1 LNDRDLI
8 LMLNNLSDQN
18 RGMALVFFAGVLW
31 STVGLGVRFIE
42 DAQAWQILFFRSIS
56 LSLFLAVII
65 SFKRQENPFTLASRM
80 GMNGVLGALALV
92 AAYAGGIYTIPATS
106 VGNARLL
113 FASAPF
119 MTAILGQVVL
129 GEKVR
134 RQTWFAIIVAIIG
147 IVIMVAD
154 KFGGAAIYGNLAAI
168 ASAFGFAVFT
178 ITLRR
183 GKTTDMMPVV
193 FLSGLFG
200 MVIMAVI
207 CLLTSLSFAVPLNDI
222 GIAMSM
228 GVFQVGAGLVLYI
241 IGSRTVPA
249 AELTLLSLA
258 EVVLGPFWVW
268 LFLGEILTINTI
280 IGGMVLLVAIAGN
293 ALSGQRRKPPIHGV

>member
-1 LNDRDLI
+1 
-8 LMLNNLSDQN
+8 MLNNLSDQN

-65 SFKRQENPFTLASRM
+65 SLKRQENPFTLASQM

-92 AAYAGGIYTIPATS
+92 AAYAGGIYSIQATS
-106 VGNARLL
+106 VGNAMLL

-134 RQTWFAIIVAIIG
+134 RQTWFAIVVAIIG

-228 GVFQVGAGLVLYI
+228 GVFQVGAGLVLYT

>member
-1 LNDRDLI
+1 
-8 LMLNNLSDQN
+8 MLNNLSDQN

-92 AAYAGGIYTIPATS
+92 AAYAGGIYSIQATS
-106 VGNARLL
+106 VGNAMLL

-134 RQTWFAIIVAIIG
+134 RQTWFAIVVAIIG

-207 CLLTSLSFAVPLNDI
+207 CLLTSLTFAVPLNDI

-228 GVFQVGAGLVLYI
+228 GVFQVGAGLVLYT

>member
-1 LNDRDLI
+1 
-8 LMLNNLSDQN
+8 MLNNLSDQN

-65 SFKRQENPFTLASRM
+65 SLKRQENPFTLASRM

-92 AAYAGGIYTIPATS
+92 AAYAGGIYSIQATS
-106 VGNARLL
+106 VGNAMLL

-134 RQTWFAIIVAIIG
+134 RQTWFAIVVAIIG

-207 CLLTSLSFAVPLNDI
+207 CLLTSLTFAVPLNDI

>member
-1 LNDRDLI
+1 
-8 LMLNNLSDQN
+8 MLNNLSDQN

-65 SFKRQENPFTLASRM
+65 SLKRQENPFTLASRM

-92 AAYAGGIYTIPATS
+92 AAYAGGIYSIQATS
-106 VGNARLL
+106 VGNAMLL

-134 RQTWFAIIVAIIG
+134 RQTWFAIVVAIIG

-228 GVFQVGAGLVLYI
+228 GVFQVGAGLVLYT

>member
-1 LNDRDLI
+1 
-8 LMLNNLSDQN
+8 
-18 RGMALVFFAGVLW
+18 
-31 STVGLGVRFIE
+31 
-42 DAQAWQILFFRSIS
+42 
-56 LSLFLAVII
+56 
-65 SFKRQENPFTLASRM
+65 
-80 GMNGVLGALALV
+80 MNGVLGALALV
-92 AAYAGGIYTIPATS
+92 AAYAGGIYSIQATS
-106 VGNARLL
+106 VGNAMLL

-134 RQTWFAIIVAIIG
+134 RQTWFAIVVAIIG

-228 GVFQVGAGLVLYI
+228 GVFQVGAGLVLYT

>member
-1 LNDRDLI
+1 
-8 LMLNNLSDQN
+8 MLNNLSDQN
-18 RGMALVFFAGVLW
+18 RGMSLVFFAGVLW

-92 AAYAGGIYTIPATS
+92 AAYAGGIYSIQATS
-106 VGNARLL
+106 VGNAMLL

-134 RQTWFAIIVAIIG
+134 RQTWFAIVVAIIG

-228 GVFQVGAGLVLYI
+228 GVFQVGAGLVLYT

>member
-1 LNDRDLI
+1 
-8 LMLNNLSDQN
+8 MLNNLSDQN

-65 SFKRQENPFTLASRM
+65 SLKRQENPFTLASRM

-92 AAYAGGIYTIPATS
+92 AAYAGGIYSIQATS
-106 VGNARLL
+106 VGNAMLL

-134 RQTWFAIIVAIIG
+134 RQTWFAVVVAIIG

-207 CLLTSLSFAVPLNDI
+207 CLLTSLTFAVPLNDI

-228 GVFQVGAGLVLYI
+228 GVFQVGAGLVLYT

>member
-1 LNDRDLI
+1 
-8 LMLNNLSDQN
+8 
-18 RGMALVFFAGVLW
+18 MALVFFAGVLW

-92 AAYAGGIYTIPATS
+92 AAYAGGIYSIQATS
-106 VGNARLL
+106 VGNAMLL

-134 RQTWFAIIVAIIG
+134 PATWLAIIVAIMG

-207 CLLTSLSFAVPLNDI
+207 CLLTSLTFAVPLNDI

-228 GVFQVGAGLVLYI
+228 GVFQVGAGLVLYT

>member
-1 LNDRDLI
+1 
-8 LMLNNLSDQN
+8 
-18 RGMALVFFAGVLW
+18 
-31 STVGLGVRFIE
+31 
-42 DAQAWQILFFRSIS
+42 
-56 LSLFLAVII
+56 VII
-65 SFKRQENPFTLASRM
+65 SLKRQENPFTLASRM

-92 AAYAGGIYTIPATS
+92 AAYAGGIYSIQATS
-106 VGNARLL
+106 VGNAMLL

-134 RQTWFAIIVAIIG
+134 RQTWFAIVVAIIG

-207 CLLTSLSFAVPLNDI
+207 CLLTSLTFAVPLNDI

-228 GVFQVGAGLVLYI
+228 GVFQVGAGLVLYT

>member
-1 LNDRDLI
+1 
-8 LMLNNLSDQN
+8 MLNNLSDQN

-92 AAYAGGIYTIPATS
+92 AAYAGGIYSIQATS
-106 VGNARLL
+106 VGNAMLL

-134 RQTWFAIIVAIIG
+134 RQTWFAIVVAIIG

-207 CLLTSLSFAVPLNDI
+207 CLLTSLTFAVPLNDI

>member
-1 LNDRDLI
+1 
-8 LMLNNLSDQN
+8 MLNNLSDQN
-18 RGMALVFFAGVLW
+18 RGMMLVFFAGVLW

-80 GMNGVLGALALV
+80 GVNGVLGALALV
-92 AAYAGGIYTIPATS
+92 AAYAGGIYSIQATS
-106 VGNARLL
+106 VGNAMLL
-113 FASAPF
+113 FASTPF

-134 RQTWFAIIVAIIG
+134 PATWLAIVVAIIG

-207 CLLTSLSFAVPLNDI
+207 CLQASFSFMLSFNDMAI
-222 GIAMSM
+222 SLSM
-228 GVFQVGAGLVLYI
+228 GVFQVGAGLVLYT

>member
-1 LNDRDLI
+1 
-8 LMLNNLSDQN
+8 MLNNLSDQN

-42 DAQAWQILFFRSIS
+42 DAQTWQILFFRSIS

-65 SFKRQENPFTLASRM
+65 SFKRQENPFTLASRL

-92 AAYAGGIYTIPATS
+92 AAYAGGIYSIQATS
-106 VGNARLL
+106 VGNAMLL

-134 RQTWFAIIVAIIG
+134 RQTWFAIVVAIIG

-207 CLLTSLSFAVPLNDI
+207 CLLTSLTFAVPLNDI

-228 GVFQVGAGLVLYI
+228 GVFQVGAGLVLYT

>member
-1 LNDRDLI
+1 
-8 LMLNNLSDQN
+8 MLNNLSDQN

-92 AAYAGGIYTIPATS
+92 AAYAGGIYSIQATS
-106 VGNARLL
+106 VGNAMLL

-193 FLSGLFG
+193 FLSGIFG

-228 GVFQVGAGLVLYI
+228 GVFQVGAGLVLYT

>member
-1 LNDRDLI
+1 
-8 LMLNNLSDQN
+8 MLNNLSDQN

-92 AAYAGGIYTIPATS
+92 AAYAGGIYSIQATS
-106 VGNARLL
+106 VGNAMLL

-228 GVFQVGAGLVLYI
+228 GVFQVGAGLVLYT

-268 LFLGEILTINTI
+268 LVLGEILTINTI

>member
-1 LNDRDLI
+1 
-8 LMLNNLSDQN
+8 MLNNLSDQN

-42 DAQAWQILFFRSIS
+42 DAQSWQILFFRSIS
-56 LSLFLAVII
+56 LSLFLGVII
-65 SFKRQENPFTLASRM
+65 SFKRQENPFILATRM

-92 AAYAGGIYTIPATS
+92 AAYAGGIYSIQATS
-106 VGNARLL
+106 VGNAMLL

-134 RQTWFAIIVAIIG
+134 RQTWFAIVVAIIG

-168 ASAFGFAVFT
+168 GSAFGFAVFT

-200 MVIMAVI
+200 MVIMAAI
-207 CLLTSLSFAVPLNDI
+207 CLLTSLTFAVQLNDI

-228 GVFQVGAGLVLYI
+228 GVFQVGAGLVLYT

-268 LFLGEILTINTI
+268 LFLGEMLTINTI

>member
-1 LNDRDLI
+1 
-8 LMLNNLSDQN
+8 MLNNLSDQN

-65 SFKRQENPFTLASRM
+65 SLKRQENPFTLASRM

-92 AAYAGGIYTIPATS
+92 AAYAGGIYSIQATS
-106 VGNARLL
+106 VGNAMLL

-134 RQTWFAIIVAIIG
+134 RQTWFAIVVAIIG

-168 ASAFGFAVFT
+168 ASAFAFAVFT

-228 GVFQVGAGLVLYI
+228 GVFQVGAGLVLYT

-268 LFLGEILTINTI
+268 LFLDEILTINTI

>member
-1 LNDRDLI
+1 
-8 LMLNNLSDQN
+8 MLNNLSDQN

-92 AAYAGGIYTIPATS
+92 AAYAGGIYSIQATS
-106 VGNARLL
+106 VGNAMLL

-134 RQTWFAIIVAIIG
+134 CQTWFAIIVAIIG

-207 CLLTSLSFAVPLNDI
+207 CLLTSLTFAVPLNDI

>member
-1 LNDRDLI
+1 
-8 LMLNNLSDQN
+8 MLNNLSDQK

-65 SFKRQENPFTLASRM
+65 SLKRQENPFTLASRM

-92 AAYAGGIYTIPATS
+92 AAYAGGIYSIQATS
-106 VGNARLL
+106 VGNAMLL

-134 RQTWFAIIVAIIG
+134 RQTWFAIVVAIIG

-228 GVFQVGAGLVLYI
+228 GVFQVGAGLVLYT

>member
-1 LNDRDLI
+1 
-8 LMLNNLSDQN
+8 MLNNLSDQN

-65 SFKRQENPFTLASRM
+65 SLKRQENPFTLASRM

-92 AAYAGGIYTIPATS
+92 AAYAGGIYSIQATS
-106 VGNARLL
+106 VGNAMLL

-134 RQTWFAIIVAIIG
+134 RQTWFAIVVAIIG

-207 CLLTSLSFAVPLNDI
+207 CFLTSLSFAVPLNDI

-228 GVFQVGAGLVLYI
+228 GVFQVGAGLVLYT

>member
-1 LNDRDLI
+1 
-8 LMLNNLSDQN
+8 
-18 RGMALVFFAGVLW
+18 
-31 STVGLGVRFIE
+31 
-42 DAQAWQILFFRSIS
+42 
-56 LSLFLAVII
+56 
-65 SFKRQENPFTLASRM
+65 
-80 GMNGVLGALALV
+80 
-92 AAYAGGIYTIPATS
+92 
-106 VGNARLL
+106 
-113 FASAPF
+113 
-119 MTAILGQVVL
+119 
-129 GEKVR
+129 
-134 RQTWFAIIVAIIG
+134 
-147 IVIMVAD
+147 VIMVAD

-207 CLLTSLSFAVPLNDI
+207 CLLTSLTFAVPLNDI

-228 GVFQVGAGLVLYI
+228 GVFQVGAGLVLYT

>member
-1 LNDRDLI
+1 MND
-8 LMLNNLSDQN
+8 NLSAQRN
-18 RGMALVFFAGVLW
+18 GMILVFVAGVLW

-42 DAQAWQILFFRSIS
+42 DAQAWQILFYRSIS
-56 LSLFLAVII
+56 LSIFLAAILYL
-65 SFKRQENPFTLASRM
+65 KQKQNPLTLASRM
-80 GMNGVLGALALV
+80 GMNGIFGALALV
-92 AAYAGGIYTIPATS
+92 AAYAGGIYSIQATS
-106 VGNARLL
+106 VGNAMLL

-119 MTAILGQVVL
+119 MTAILGQLVL
-129 GEKVR
+129 GERVR
-134 RQTWFAIIVAIIG
+134 RATWLAIVVAIIG
-147 IVIMVAD
+147 ILIMVAD

-168 ASAFGFAVFT
+168 GSAFGFAVFT

-200 MVIMAVI
+200 IVIMAGV
-207 CLLTSLSFAVPLNDI
+207 CLKTSLSFVVPPNDI
-222 GIAMSM
+222 GISFSM
-228 GVFQVGAGLVLYI
+228 GVFQVGAGLVLYTL
-241 IGSRTVPA
+241 GSRSVPA

-268 LFLGEILTINTI
+268 LILDEVLTVNTI
-280 IGGMVLLVAIAGN
+280 IGGIVLLLAIAGN

>member
-1 LNDRDLI
+1 
-8 LMLNNLSDQN
+8 MLNNLSDQN

-92 AAYAGGIYTIPATS
+92 AAYAGGIYSIQATS
-106 VGNARLL
+106 VGNAMLL

-207 CLLTSLSFAVPLNDI
+207 CLLTSLTFAVPLNDI

-228 GVFQVGAGLVLYI
+228 GVFQVGAGLVLYT

-293 ALSGQRRKPPIHGV
+293 ALSGQRRKPPLHGV

>member
-1 LNDRDLI
+1 
-8 LMLNNLSDQN
+8 MLNNLSDQN

-80 GMNGVLGALALV
+80 GINGVLGALALV
-92 AAYAGGIYTIPATS
+92 AAYAGGIYSIQATS
-106 VGNARLL
+106 VGNAMLL

-207 CLLTSLSFAVPLNDI
+207 CLLTSLTFAVPLNDI

-228 GVFQVGAGLVLYI
+228 GVFQVGAGLVLYT

>member
-1 LNDRDLI
+1 
-8 LMLNNLSDQN
+8 MLNNLSDQN

-65 SFKRQENPFTLASRM
+65 SLKRQENPFTLASRM

-92 AAYAGGIYTIPATS
+92 AAYAGGIYSIQATS
-106 VGNARLL
+106 VGNAMLL

-134 RQTWFAIIVAIIG
+134 RQTWFAIVVAIIG

-207 CLLTSLSFAVPLNDI
+207 CLLTSLTFAVPLNDI

-228 GVFQVGAGLVLYI
+228 GVFQVGAGLVLYT